1 MKNKRI
7 FSYIKPYKK
16 IVIIVFLLLSVFL
29 VSQSLIPLLV
39 GRYINNFAK
48 VSFGDKITLII
59 NYNQSELTKYIILI
73 SSLLLFGSVSCFF
86 YEYYLAIFVQNIIA
100 NIRLDI
106 YRKIN
111 SLSISKIEGKTV
123 GEYVQFVISDV
134 ENISLGISSFIK
146 QLLQGILRILIT
158 TIIMFCTNWFLSI
171 CVIVL
176 SPLSLFVSK
185 FVAKYSY
192 KSFNI
197 TRDNTSNLTSYSVE
211 ATNNISLI
219 QSLNNQGESSNKF
232 DSLNNSLKKS
242 SVMSQFS
249 SSWTNPVT
257 RLINGL
263 IYSLIGIS
271 GIVLVYYNLFSLG
284 IGDVSAFLTY
294 TNGYTKPFND
304 ISSVIGEF
312 EAYKVAMNKID
323 ELLDNE
329 DDIDSTKKLDD
340 KIKSV
345 EFKDLS
351 FSYDGNKDVL
361 SDISFSIK
369 EKEKV
374 ALVGQTGSGKTTLVS
389 LLLRFYEPTKG
400 TILFNNNDINLI
412 NKNSLRSHIGMVLQ
426 DSWIFNGTIKE
437 NINYCETNNE
447 KEVYN
452 ICNEIKANSFI
463 ETMKNKYD
471 THITSNSS
479 LSDGQ
484 KQIITIARVLLD
496 QNDLIIL
503 DEATSNIDT
512 LSEKIIHNAFNSL
525 TKDKTSIIIAHRLS
539 TITTCDKII
548 ALKDGKI
555 VEIGSHKQL
564 LKNKG
569 YYYQLYNSQFK

>member
-1 MKNKRI
+1 MKKKRI

-48 VSFGDKITLII
+48 VSFGDKISLII

-86 YEYYLAIFVQNIIA
+86 YEYYLAIFVQNVIA

-219 QSLNNQGESSNKF
+219 QSLNNQEESSNKF
-232 DSLNNSLKKS
+232 ESLNNSLKKS

-263 IYSLIGIS
+263 IYSLVGIS

-400 TILFNNNDINLI
+400 TIFFNNNDISSI
-412 NKNSLRSHIGMVLQ
+412 NKKSLRSHIGMVLQ

-437 NINYCETNNE
+437 NINYCGTNNE

-452 ICNEIKANSFI
+452 ICNEIKANSFV
-463 ETMKNKYD
+463 ETMKDKYD

>member
-48 VSFGDKITLII
+48 VSFGDKISLII

-73 SSLLLFGSVSCFF
+73 SFLLLFGSISCFF
-86 YEYYLAIFVQNIIA
+86 YEYYLAIFVQNVIA

-219 QSLNNQGESSNKF
+219 QSLNNQEESSNKF
-232 DSLNNSLKKS
+232 ESLNNSLKKS

-263 IYSLIGIS
+263 IYSLVGIS

-329 DDIDSTKKLDD
+329 DDIDSTNKLDD

-400 TILFNNNDINLI
+400 TILFNNNDINSI
-412 NKNSLRSHIGMVLQ
+412 NKKSLRSHIGMVLQ
-426 DSWIFNGTIKE
+426 DSWILNGTIKE
-437 NINYCETNNE
+437 NINYCGTNNE
-447 KEVYN
+447 NEVYN

-463 ETMKNKYD
+463 ETMKDKYD

-539 TITTCDKII
+539 TITSCDKII
-548 ALKDGKI
+548 ALNDGKI

>member
-48 VSFGDKITLII
+48 ASFTDKITLII

-86 YEYYLAIFVQNIIA
+86 YEYYLAIFVQNVIA

-219 QSLNNQGESSNKF
+219 QSLNNQEESSNKF
-232 DSLNNSLKKS
+232 ESLNNSLKKS

-263 IYSLIGIS
+263 IYSLVGIS

-400 TILFNNNDINLI
+400 TILFNNNDINSI
-412 NKNSLRSHIGMVLQ
+412 NKKSLRSHIGMVLQ

-437 NINYCETNNE
+437 NINYCGTNNE
-447 KEVYN
+447 NEVYN

-463 ETMKNKYD
+463 ETMKDKYD

-539 TITTCDKII
+539 TITSCDKII
-548 ALKDGKI
+548 ALNDGKI

>member
-48 VSFGDKITLII
+48 ASFTDKITLII

-176 SPLSLFVSK
+176 SPLSLFVSM

-219 QSLNNQGESSNKF
+219 QSLNNQEESSNKF

-412 NKNSLRSHIGMVLQ
+412 NKKSLRSHIGMVLQ

-437 NINYCETNNE
+437 NINYYGTYNE

-463 ETMKNKYD
+463 ETMKDKYD